1 MSARLTS
8 QNYARPSRTLPVALI
23 NNLGRALGRLGLRS
37 GGLDEAALLEAA
49 RRATGLHDFGD
60 EAFREPLARQLWA
73 IKAEARLNPLGR
85 LVARTNLVR
94 NLANRLRIEAAF
106 RRHPQIEE
114 QELLPPLIIAGLQRT
129 GTTLLHRLLALDA
142 GQLRALASWEA
153 INPCALGAPR
163 GLAPL
168 QRVLKLLDR
177 GRDPRI
183 RQAELAEQ
191 SLRYLAPDFFAIHP
205 VQAQAPE
212 EDCLLF
218 DPCFLSTVPEA
229 TLRMPGYSAWLEQQD
244 LAPAYRY
251 LQRVLKLLAWQRPR
265 GDGGLLRR
273 EAGDH
278 RPARPVRWVLKTPFH
293 MEYLDRLLEIFPE
306 ALVIQTHR
314 DPLRALAS
322 YCSMLAHGRGI
333 FSDQVDPAEIGAQW
347 SAKSVR
353 MVTRSMAERARRDP
367 QQFVDVAYADLVA
380 DPREKVE
387 RIYAVAGLPLAGE
400 LPGRLRHFLERN
412 PQHKHGRHR
421 YRLEDFGLRRQ
432 ALDAR
437 FAAYRQRYNVPRS
450 ER

>member
-1 MSARLTS
+1 MTARLTS
-8 QNYARPSRTLPVALI
+8 TDYARPRRPLPVALI
-23 NNLGRALGRLGLRS
+23 NGLGRALGRLGLRP
-37 GGLDEAALLEAA
+37 GALCEAALLDAA
-49 RRATGLHDFGD
+49 RRATGLWDYGD
-60 EAFREPLARQLWA
+60 DAFREPLARQLAA
-73 IKAEARLNPLGR
+73 IEAEARLNPLGR

-94 NLANRLRIEAAF
+94 ILANRLRIEAAF
-106 RRHPQIEE
+106 CRHPEIEA
-114 QELLPPLIIAGLQRT
+114 QELLPPLVIAGLQRT
-129 GTTLLHRLLALDA
+129 GTTLLHRLLARDTQ
-142 GQLRALASWEA
+142 QLRALASWEA
-153 INPCALGAPR
+153 INPCVLGAPR
-163 GLAPL
+163 GLSPL
-168 QRVLKLLDR
+168 QRSLGLLDR

-183 RQAELAEQ
+183 RQAELAER

-229 TLRMPGYSAWLEQQD
+229 TMRVPGYSAWLEQQD

-251 LQRVLKLLAWQRPR
+251 LERVLKLLAWQRPR
-265 GDGGLLRR
+265 GDGATLRR
-273 EAGDH
+273 EPGDG

-293 MEYLDRLLEIFPE
+293 LEYLDRLLEVFPD

-333 FSDQVDPAEIGAQW
+333 FSDRVDPAEIGAQW

-353 MVTRSMAERARRDP
+353 MVTRSMAERARRDK

-380 DPREKVE
+380 DPLAQVE
-387 RIYAVAGLPLAGE
+387 RIYAAAGLPLAGE
-400 LPGRLRHFLERN
+400 LPGRLQRFMGRN

-421 YRLEDFGLRRQ
+421 YKLEDFGLERRV
-432 ALDAR
+432 LDAG
-437 FAAYRQRYNVPRS
+437 FAAYRQRYNVPRP
-450 ER
+450 E